1 MVVGQTE
8 RRRQTMRP
16 KRKGFTL
23 IEMLVVIA
31 IISVLSMGISMLN
44 MKDTSQPVYSAQ
56 QSLIT
61 AFYEARVAAMQKQ
74 SDVRVLIYKGPDL
87 TRRLRQVGVI
97 YRSKGR
103 DDMELGW
110 VALND
115 GFIMPQNVFFV
126 PPEGDFEKFVKLGKD
141 IESSE
146 IFKSTFNNGY
156 TGAYEIVNITQ
167 FPSRQP
173 EALTEGSGDW
183 YSYKYSSDGLS
194 LNPGAYVML
203 AMGRMDANGMYVI
216 DNPYAQVGFVI
227 RLLGHTVPFTGYD
240 EMEETIK

>member
-1 MVVGQTE
+1 
-8 RRRQTMRP
+8 MRSQ
-16 KRKGFTL
+16 RKGFTL

-31 IISVLSMGISMLN
+31 IISVLSMSISMLN
-44 MKDTSQPVYSAQ
+44 MKDSSQSAYSAQ

-61 AFYEARVAAMQKQ
+61 AFYEARVTAMQKQ
-74 SDVRVLIYKGPDL
+74 TDCRVIIYKGPDI
-87 TRRLRQVGVI
+87 TRKLRQVGVI

-103 DDMELGW
+103 NDMELGW

-126 PPEGDFEKFVKLGKD
+126 PPENDFDKFVKLGKD
-141 IESSE
+141 IDNSE
-146 IFKSTFNNGY
+146 VYKSTFNNGY
-156 TGAYEIVNITQ
+156 TGAFEIVNITE

-183 YSYKYSSDGLS
+183 YSYKFSSDGLS
-194 LNPGAYVML
+194 LNPGAYVMI
-203 AMGRMDANGMYVI
+203 AMGRLDANGMYVI
-216 DNPYAQVGFVI
+216 DNPDSELGFVI
-227 RLLGHTVPFTGYD
+227 RLLGHTIPFSGHD

>member
-1 MVVGQTE
+1 
-8 RRRQTMRP
+8 
-16 KRKGFTL
+16 
-23 IEMLVVIA
+23 MLVVIA

-44 MKDTSQPVYSAQ
+44 MKDSSQSAYSAQ
-56 QSLIT
+56 QSMIT

-74 SDVRVLIYKGPDL
+74 SDVRVLIYKGLDA
-87 TRRLRQVGVI
+87 TRRLRQVGVV

-126 PPEGDFEKFVKLGKD
+126 PPENDFDKFVKPGKD
-141 IESSE
+141 VEASE
-146 IFKSTFNNGY
+146 IYKSTFNNGY
-156 TGAYEIVNITQ
+156 TGAYEVVNISQ

-183 YSYKYSSDGLS
+183 YSYKFSSDGLS
-194 LNPGAYVML
+194 LNPGARVML
-203 AMGRMDANGMYVI
+203 AMGRIDGNGIYTV
-216 DNPYAQVGFVI
+216 DNPYSQVGFVI
-227 RLLGHTVPFTGYD
+227 RLLGHTIPFSGYD
-240 EMEETIK
+240 EMEETIKEQQ

>member
-1 MVVGQTE
+1 
-8 RRRQTMRP
+8 MRSQ
-16 KRKGFTL
+16 RKGFTL

-44 MKDTSQPVYSAQ
+44 MKDSSQSAYSAQ

-61 AFYEARVAAMQKQ
+61 AFYEARVTAMQKQ
-74 SDVRVLIYKGPDL
+74 TDCRVIIYKGPDI
-87 TRRLRQVGVI
+87 TRKLRQVGVI

-103 DDMELGW
+103 NDMELGW

-126 PPEGDFEKFVKLGKD
+126 PPENDFDKFVKLGKD
-141 IESSE
+141 IDKSE
-146 IFKSTFNNGY
+146 VYKSTFNNGY
-156 TGAYEIVNITQ
+156 TGAFEIVNITE

-183 YSYKYSSDGLS
+183 YSYKF
-194 LNPGAYVML
+194 
-203 AMGRMDANGMYVI
+203 ANGMYVI
-216 DNPYAQVGFVI
+216 DNPDSELGFVI
-227 RLLGHTVPFTGYD
+227 RLLGHTIPFSGHD